1 MLSVRQCRSTGH
13 DRFPAIPRPMGDP
26 TIMPPWCWWTRTELF
41 AGFIAMRI
49 TACGPA
55 WLTIWHTPESCAEH
69 AQEQE
74 NRLMTRREMNKALS
88 LAAFSAAGLTEL
100 LHAANAGAAQGG
112 KKDGD
117 SIGVQRLFAQTVPD
131 IGGKEVRMVLLT
143 VPPGGT
149 SRPHRHTGPVFAY
162 VLEGSIQNQ

>member
-1 MLSVRQCRSTGH
+1 
-13 DRFPAIPRPMGDP
+13 
-26 TIMPPWCWWTRTELF
+26 
-41 AGFIAMRI
+41 
-49 TACGPA
+49 
-55 WLTIWHTPESCAEH
+55 
-69 AQEQE
+69 
-74 NRLMTRREMNKALS
+74 MTRREMNKALS

-162 VLEGSIQNQ
+162 VLEGSIQNQVDPEPLKTYHAGDIFYEPTLHVHRALNNLSKTKPAKILVFEIGEKGKEFTETAS